1 MTQIAAWAGGLAF
14 AWLTVFQLLLAAGA
28 PLGRMAW
35 GGVHRVLPGRLRVA
49 SLFSAGLV
57 ALGAVACAQ
66 AGGLI
71 GDVLPGGVLVWLL
84 WGLAALF
91 ALSIVGNSVTSS
103 RIERLH
109 GVPLTVI
116 CTVACAVLA
125 MSPG

>member
-1 MTQIAAWAGGLAF
+1 MIQIATWAGVLAF
-14 AWLTVFQLLLAAGA
+14 SWLTLFQLLLAAGV
-28 PLGRMAW
+28 PIGRMAW
-35 GGVHRVLPGRLRVA
+35 GGAHRVLPGKLRVA

-57 ALGAVACAQ
+57 ALGALTCAQ

-71 GDVLPGGVLVWLL
+71 AGVLPGGILVWLL

-91 ALSIVGNSVTSS
+91 ALSIVGNSITES

-116 CTVACAVLA
+116 CALSCAVLA
-125 MSPG
+125 ISGA